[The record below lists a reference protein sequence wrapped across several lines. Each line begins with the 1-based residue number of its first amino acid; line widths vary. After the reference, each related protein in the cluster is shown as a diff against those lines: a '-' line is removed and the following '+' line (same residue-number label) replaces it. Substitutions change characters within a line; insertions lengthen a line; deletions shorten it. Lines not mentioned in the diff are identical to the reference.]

1 MRVSGHSVI
10 LRCPAREAGHAD
22 GSGGAMAQKRLGKG
36 LDALLGEPGGARE
49 VVELGL
55 DKLRPGK
62 HQPRESMPDTGLQE
76 LAASIKETG
85 VLQPVIVRK
94 RGRGYEIVMGERRWR
109 AAGLAGLKTVPAVVR
124 EVDDRDALAMALA
137 ENLQREDL
145 NPVEKARAFKKLI
158 DTLGLTQ
165 AQAASRLGLSRTAVS
180 NTLRLLELPARVKE
194 MVASGRLTA
203 GHARAL
209 LAVKDSRRMLS
220 LAKRIVSEGL
230 SVRQAEEIAGG
241 RRGRKKPRKSR
252 VRKAPELLALEQ
264 ELSELLGTRV
274 RIAGG
279 GGTGRLVIDFYS
291 ADEFEAV
298 VAAMRRGAG
307 GSRRR

>member
-1 MRVSGHSVI
+1 
-10 LRCPAREAGHAD
+10 
-22 GSGGAMAQKRLGKG
+22 MAQKRLGKG
-36 LDALLGEPGGARE
+36 LDALLGEPGGAQE
-49 VVELGL
+49 VVELDL

-62 HQPRESMPDTGLQE
+62 HQPRESMPDAGLKE

-94 RGRGYEIVMGERRWR
+94 RGRSYEIVMGERRWR
-109 AAGLAGLKTVPAVVR
+109 AAGLAGLRTVPVVVR

-145 NPVEKARAFKKLI
+145 NPVEKARAFKRLI

-165 AQAASRLGLSRTAVS
+165 AQAAQRLGLSRTAVS

-194 MVASGRLTA
+194 MVASGGLTA

-209 LAVKDSRRMLS
+209 LSVKDSRKMLS
-220 LAKRIVSEGL
+220 LARRIVSDGL
-230 SVRQAEEIAGG
+230 SVRQAEQLAGG
-241 RRGRKKPRKSR
+241 RLRGRKSTRKSR
-252 VRKAPELLALEQ
+252 VRKAPELVALER

-279 GGTGRLVIDFYS
+279 AGAGRLVVDFYTPE
-291 ADEFEAV
+291 EFEAIV
-298 VAAMRRGAG
+298 EVMRKGAG
-307 GSRRR
+307 DARRRTGGR

>member
-1 MRVSGHSVI
+1 
-10 LRCPAREAGHAD
+10 
-22 GSGGAMAQKRLGKG
+22 MAQKRLGKG
-36 LDALLGEPGGARE
+36 LDALLGEPGGVQE
-49 VVELGL
+49 VVELDL

-62 HQPRESMPDTGLQE
+62 HQPRERMPDAGLQE

-94 RGRGYEIVMGERRWR
+94 QGRGYEIVMGERRWR
-109 AAGLAGLKTVPAVVR
+109 AAGLAGLRTVPAVVR
-124 EVDDRDALAMALA
+124 EIDDADALAMALA

-145 NPVEKARAFKKLI
+145 NPVEKARAFKQLI

-165 AQAASRLGLSRTAVS
+165 AQAAGRLGLSRTAVS
-180 NTLRLLELPARVKE
+180 NTLRLLELPAKVKD

-209 LAVKDSRRMLS
+209 LAVKDSRRIHS
-220 LAKRIVSEGL
+220 LAKQIISKGL

-241 RRGRKKPRKSR
+241 RRGRKKPRRSR
-252 VRKAPELLALEQ
+252 VRKAPELVALEQ

-274 RIAGG
+274 RIAGAG
-279 GGTGRLVIDFYS
+279 GAGRLVIDFYS

-298 VAAMRRGAG
+298 VAVMRRGAG

>member
-1 MRVSGHSVI
+1 
-10 LRCPAREAGHAD
+10 
-22 GSGGAMAQKRLGKG
+22 MAQKRLGKG
-36 LDALLGEPGGARE
+36 LDALLGEPGGAQE
-49 VVELGL
+49 VVELDLG
-55 DKLRPGK
+55 KLRPGR
-62 HQPRESMPDTGLQE
+62 HQPRESMPDAGLQE

-85 VLQPVIVRK
+85 VLQPVVVRK

-124 EVDDRDALAMALA
+124 EIDDRDALAMALA

-165 AQAASRLGLSRTAVS
+165 AQAAGRLGLSRTAVS

-220 LAKRIVSEGL
+220 LAKQIISRGL

-252 VRKAPELLALEQ
+252 VRKAPELVALEQ

-274 RIAGG
+274 RIAGA

-298 VAAMRRGAG
+298 VAVMRRGAG